1 MGDFLS
7 PLPHLSMKTQ
17 LRFIA
22 LFLFTSIFLFQ
33 CRPGTDKVSKFL
45 ASDPFQNTL
54 APSETFQI
62 NTKQDTVIEGEQ
74 GTMLVLPKGC
84 FVDASGEVVTEPV
97 SVELAE
103 ALTLDRMLLSN
114 LTTTSEGKPL
124 ETDGMIYLNATANGK
139 QLKINP
145 DIPVR
150 IEIPTAQRKPG
161 MMAYRGIRDANGNM
175 NWIEPQ
181 PLDNYLIPVDIQLL
195 DFLPPGFAREV
206 EKGMP
211 FRNYTAA
218 TPALTDSLY
227 YSLAEWRGDQVLTG
241 LLSTDYNE
249 PYYNSTSEVVDG
261 KYTADSYIEQKTDNV
276 ISRKPVS
283 PNRCGIS
290 PASIKVIKSPKY
302 QNTLLATREFEAR
315 LKVIF
320 ATCNTEILEVYVK
333 NLDKNLYEL
342 DSLAARLTTDSSHRK
357 AFQQFSR
364 QRLTKIKNGD
374 RYAQLL
380 RGYYEKQLKEVTKE
394 LQRNQEEFNKELAK
408 QNRKFEKV
416 VKSYEKVLWKREKH
430 RMETYGFTW
439 TRTGWINIDN
449 GTLPKP
455 YDSYPL
461 EVTLEN
467 GNTLDRAYV
476 YVIYPS
482 IKSLYRLNSTDNANF
497 YAGNEETQEML
508 MPRNE
513 TAVAIAVGYKGEQL
527 FLANGTFRTGV
538 DKTLN
543 LNLKASTTNEL
554 KQWLQNYDNYS
565 RANQVDV
572 DLKYMQKMYAEK
584 KRQETLKKE
593 QELMQSLHFVAFPCC
608 NPNGMVLFQNNCS
621 ACHAIDRTVIV
632 GPGLAD
638 ATSKYSF
645 TWLSKFVK
653 NPSAMIAFGDPQA
666 NQIFNQY
673 NKLQMQSFPDLAD
686 DDIRA
691 IFKYID
697 EANGKPLK

>member
-1 MGDFLS
+1 
-7 PLPHLSMKTQ
+7 MKTR

-33 CRPGTDKVSKFL
+33 CQSGTDKVRKFL

-62 NTKQDTVIEGEQ
+62 NAKQDTVIEGEQ

-97 SVELAE
+97 SVELTE
-103 ALTLDRMLLSN
+103 ALTIDRMLLSN

-145 DIPVR
+145 SIPIR

-161 MMAYRGIRDANGNM
+161 MMAYQGIRDANGNM

-195 DFLPPGFAREV
+195 DFLPPGFAKEV

-218 TPALTDSLY
+218 TPALADSLY
-227 YSLAEWRGDQVLTG
+227 YSLAEWKG
-241 LLSTDYNE
+241 LSSPDFLATDYNE
-249 PYYNSTSEVVDG
+249 PYYNSTRKVVDG
-261 KYTADSYIEQKTDNV
+261 KYTRDSYIVQKADSS
-276 ISRKPVS
+276 IRREPVS
-283 PNRCGIS
+283 PNKCGIS

-315 LKVIF
+315 LRVIF
-320 ATCNTEILEVYVK
+320 TTCNTDILEVYVK

-342 DSLAARLTTDSSHRK
+342 DSLAARLASDSVHKK
-357 AFQQFSR
+357 AFHQFAQ

-380 RGYYEKQLKEVTKE
+380 RGYYDNQLKQVTRE
-394 LQRNQEEFNKELAK
+394 LQQNQEEFTKELAK

-467 GNTLDRAYV
+467 GTTLDRAYV

-482 IKSLYRLNSTDNANF
+482 IKSLYQLNSTDNASF
-497 YAGNEETQEML
+497 YAGNEETQGML

-527 FLANGTFRTGV
+527 FLASRTFRTGM

-543 LNLKASTTNEL
+543 LNLKAATTREL
-554 KQWLQNYDNYS
+554 KQLLHDYDNYS
-565 RANQVDV
+565 RANQLDV

-584 KRQETLKKE
+584 KRQEVLKKE
-593 QELMQSLHFVAFPCC
+593 YELMQSLHFVAFPCC

-621 ACHAIDRTVIV
+621 TCHAIDRTVIV

-653 NPSAMIAFGDPQA
+653 NSSALIASEDPQA
-666 NQIFNQY
+666 NKLFKQY
-673 NKLQMQSFPDLAD
+673 NKLQMQSFPDLTD

-691 IFKYID
+691 IFKYIY